1 MVRTILTIIIL
12 VMSKVIK
19 TTQSQQS
26 NESGQ
31 NKDQSTGPS
40 IDVFSD
46 DFDQGY
52 MKSAST
58 SGYRGVYNGMTREEV
73 EDKFGTSNG
82 SVESLKWSYEN
93 MVI

>member
-19 TTQSQQS
+19 QHSLSNQ

-52 MKSAST
+52 MVSQR
-58 SGYRGVYNGMTREEV
+58 GYRGVYNGNDT
-73 EDKFGTSNG
+73 KK
-82 SVESLKWSYEN
+82 LKINLEHP
-93 MVI
+93 MVL